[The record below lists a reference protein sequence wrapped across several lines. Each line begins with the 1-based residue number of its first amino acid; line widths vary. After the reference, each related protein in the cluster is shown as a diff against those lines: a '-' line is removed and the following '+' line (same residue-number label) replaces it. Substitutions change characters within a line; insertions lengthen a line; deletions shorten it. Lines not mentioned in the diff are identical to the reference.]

1 MIRWFLQRHEMPHY
15 YLIGHYL
22 KQVFLYAKDNGLM
35 DLSVE
40 DAPSNLPFERSGIY
54 FCQQVKHLSAY
65 LQYLQTKACYLS
77 DLSPM

>member
-15 YLIGHYL
+15 YLIGYYL

-40 DAPSNLPFERSGIY
+40 DAPSNLPFELSGIY
-54 FCQQVKHLSAY
+54 FFQQVKHLSAY

>member
-1 MIRWFLQRHEMPHY
+1 MVLQRHEMPHY

-40 DAPSNLPFERSGIY
+40 DAPSNLPFELSGIY
-54 FCQQVKHLSAY
+54 FFSASKTFEC
-65 LQYLQTKACYLS
+65 LLAVSANKGRRS
-77 DLSPM
+77 V